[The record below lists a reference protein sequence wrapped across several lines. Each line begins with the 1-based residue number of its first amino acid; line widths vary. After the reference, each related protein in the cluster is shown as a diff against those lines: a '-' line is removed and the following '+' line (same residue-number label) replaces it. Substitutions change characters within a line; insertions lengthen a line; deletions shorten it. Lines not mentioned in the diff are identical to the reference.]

1 LELGRHQRSS
11 QTEAAVTKRPFQ
23 VVHREIKSPSTPE
36 RSPTERP
43 AYTPKQRENP
53 LHFAQHWL
61 GPRLEERGEH
71 GAYLDGRPA
80 KLDAL
85 MREANR
91 VAREAGADMLL
102 YKPEWRPC

>member
-1 LELGRHQRSS
+1 M
-11 QTEAAVTKRPFQ
+11 TKRPFQ
-23 VVHREIKSPSTPE
+23 IIHRPIRTPTRPE
-36 RSPTERP
+36 KSPTERP

-53 LHFAQHWL
+53 LTFAQHWL
-61 GPRLEERGEH
+61 GPRLEERGEL

-91 VAREAGADMLL
+91 VAHGAGADMLL
-102 YKPEWRPC
+102 TKPEWKP